1 MFASR
6 YFNPR
11 YWAAR
16 YWPKVGGVIDPVLWP
31 TVINNVKVRSIEK
44 INIFNKSEQIT
55 IRSKTN
61 EIKVRSIS

>member
-1 MFASR
+1 MFTSR

-44 INIFNKSEQIT
+44 INVFNKTEEIT

-61 EIKVRSIS
+61 EITIRSIS